1 MKEFITYLQRLTT
14 SKDRNIK
21 GHAHGLLKRLQDI
34 TDELEK

>member
-1 MKEFITYLQRLTT
+1 MEQFITYLQRLTL

-34 TDELEK
+34 TEELEK